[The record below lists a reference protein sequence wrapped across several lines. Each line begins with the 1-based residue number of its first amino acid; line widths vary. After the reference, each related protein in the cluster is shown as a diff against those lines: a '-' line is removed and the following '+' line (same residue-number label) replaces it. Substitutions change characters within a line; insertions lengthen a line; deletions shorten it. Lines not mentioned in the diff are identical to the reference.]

1 MIKKIY
7 IGGHD
12 RAGTTLLASFV
23 AGIPNSKV
31 LFETPF
37 KFFYISKN
45 QKSFFKL
52 TKLCSEYDNPK
63 YFEAYGLKKFPI
75 EKFVNNLFSDEG
87 LVIDHTPKNILFK
100 KEINNKNSLFIF
112 ITREIRA
119 LFLAHKRVK
128 WGIKSPIKFVVW
140 YHIVKQL
147 ALKYSLENNV
157 ELLTFENLLE
167 KQDDLIKSILNKHN
181 LKFTGR
187 KEIGMPDYTKKQHNK
202 VNKKID
208 FSKVSADNFEFSFYE
223 KMILKERFIFKI
235 FSKLFIK
242 LYI

>member
-1 MIKKIY
+1 M
-7 IGGHD
+7 
-12 RAGTTLLASFV
+12 
-23 AGIPNSKV
+23 
-31 LFETPF
+31 
-37 KFFYISKN
+37 
-45 QKSFFKL
+45 
-52 TKLCSEYDNPK
+52 
-63 YFEAYGLKKFPI
+63 
-75 EKFVNNLFSDEG
+75 
-87 LVIDHTPKNILFK
+87 
-100 KEINNKNSLFIF
+100 
-112 ITREIRA
+112 
-119 LFLAHKRVK
+119 
-128 WGIKSPIKFVVW
+128 
-140 YHIVKQL
+140 
-147 ALKYSLENNV
+147 
-157 ELLTFENLLE
+157 TFENLLE